1 MRKRKELYKEF
12 KLEYYEEN
20 GKRKSRVVYTGD
32 YFLLNL
38 DIAQAKR
45 TRIEFIIYAI
55 VVNAFLFGSL
65 FIDTLSGYKMYI
77 VIPQILSFAMSLIFL
92 YFFSPFLLGLRKF
105 NSKQKEDVFVA
116 PKGYLISKVAL
127 IFFTVIA
134 RIVMISVEINT
145 YDLTTEIVLL
155 GLLALCLL
163 ASVRELSIF
172 TKLKLSK
179 EEKTADSTEEDFYH
193 Q

>member
-92 YFFSPFLLGLRKF
+92 YFFSPFLSGLRKF

>member
-179 EEKTADSTEEDFYH
+179 EEKTVDSTEEDFYH